1 MRKFI
6 RPFIYKKYMNLVFF
20 INNVKP
26 VFWKLKKSYS
36 DYGEDLIIEELIDSN
51 TGSYIDI
58 GAGHPIIGSNTYYF
72 YKKSWQ
78 GITVE
83 PIKFHNRLHK
93 LVRRR
98 DKQIK
103 KLVSETN
110 TRTKFYEFNPT
121 QYSTNSLEQYREMV
135 KNGMKERRS
144 YYLNVISIN
153 QILSMV
159 KNSVYFLSIDCEGYD
174 STIIKSIRWENII
187 KPRIIIFEKI
197 SNKNEL
203 EIVEQILWN
212 NGYQLA
218 RVTNINYLYL
228 LQK

>member
-6 RPFIYKKYMNLVFF
+6 RPFIYRKYQNFVFL
-20 INNVKP
+20 INNIKP
-26 VFWKLKKSYS
+26 IFKKSRRSYS
-36 DYGEDLIIEELIDSN
+36 DYGEDLIIEKFINSN

-72 YKKSWQ
+72 YKKGWK

-93 LVRRR
+93 IVRRR

-121 QYSTNSLEQYREMV
+121 QYSTNSLEQYTVMV

-174 STIIKSIRWENII
+174 STIIKSIRWEDLN
-187 KPRIIIFEKI
+187 KPRIICFEKI
-197 SNKNEL
+197 NEKKEL
-203 EIVEQILWN
+203 ENVELILLN
-212 NGYQLA
+212 NGYKLA
-218 RVTNINYLYL
+218 KASNINYVYL
-228 LQK
+228 LQD

>member
-1 MRKFI
+1 MRKLI
-6 RPFIYKKYMNLVFF
+6 RPFIYRKYMNLVFF

-72 YKKSWQ
+72 YKKGWQ
-78 GITVE
+78 GITIE

-121 QYSTNSLEQYREMV
+121 QYSTNSIEHYREMI

-174 STIIKSIRWENII
+174 STIIKSIRWEDLN
-187 KPRIIIFEKI
+187 KPRIIVFERI
-197 SNKNEL
+197 SEKKEL
-203 EIVEQILWN
+203 ENVELILLN
-212 NGYQLA
+212 NGYKLSK
-218 RVTNINYLYL
+218 VTNINYVYL
-228 LQK
+228 LHD

>member
-1 MRKFI
+1 
-6 RPFIYKKYMNLVFF
+6 MNLVFL

-26 VFWKLKKSYS
+26 VFLEVKKSYS
-36 DYGEDLIIEELIDSN
+36 DYGEDLIIEKLLDSN
-51 TGSYIDI
+51 TGSYVDI

-72 YKKSWQ
+72 YKKGWQ
-78 GITVE
+78 GITIE

-121 QYSTNSLEQYREMV
+121 QYSTNSLEQYTEMI

-174 STIIKSIRWENII
+174 STIIKSIRWEDLN
-187 KPRIIIFEKI
+187 KPRIIVFEKI
-197 SNKNEL
+197 SEKKEL
-203 EIVEQILWN
+203 ENVELILLN
-212 NGYQLA
+212 NGYKLA
-218 RVTNINYLYL
+218 KVSKINYVYL
-228 LQK
+228 LQD